1 MINTKQKI
9 FHNLKNFYI
18 LSYEIKEEK
27 NLELK
32 AFKQQIARTIYS
44 DLETSFYSN
53 KVLFRRINSLF
64 NAVKNLNDVKQ
75 ITY

>member
-1 MINTKQKI
+1 MINTKLKI

-32 AFKQQIARTIYS
+32 ALKQQIAKTIYG
-44 DLETSFYSN
+44 DLQISFYSN